1 MNDIKAKKNE
11 NHLSGIHTTSSCVV
25 TSKHERHNFT
35 NNFFIAQPISVVI
48 LGQREQNIANIPLI
62 VTAKQ
67 KLKEVTAIKY

>member
-1 MNDIKAKKNE
+1 M
-11 NHLSGIHTTSSCVV
+11 HTTSSCVV

-48 LGQREQNIANIPLI
+48 LRQRENIANIPLI